1 MGEVDVPLWGW
12 KEVSMNLFDVVQ
24 DALRTRHYAYRTEK
38 TYMHWIRHY
47 VRFIKP
53 VHPRDAGADGVKRFV
68 THLATEQNVSA
79 TTQNQALAALLF
91 LYKLYEIDL
100 GDLDIVR
107 AKKSTWLPT
116 VLTHDEAMRVL
127 EQLNGQYRI
136 MGQLMYGG
144 GLRLMECLRL
154 RVKDV
159 DFENRTITLR
169 DTKSNRDRVT
179 CLPESVVQALVL
191 HLAKVKAQHTEDV
204 ANGRGEV
211 ELPFALD
218 RKYPNAPFEWAWQYV
233 FPATG
238 FSKDP
243 RSGHVRRHH
252 VYETSVQKAV
262 KLAARKA
269 GIHKHVGPHTLRHS
283 FATKLLQDGQ
293 DIRTIQELLGHKDIK
308 TTMIYTHVSMKGS
321 GVISPLDRPVIKQR
335 NAVES

>member
-1 MGEVDVPLWGW
+1 
-12 KEVSMNLFDVVQ
+12 MNLFETVRE
-24 DALRTRHYAYRTEK
+24 ALRTRRYAYRTEK
-38 TYMHWIRHY
+38 TYLHWIRHY

-53 VHPRDAGADGVKRFV
+53 THPREAGADGVKRFL
-68 THLATEQNVSA
+68 THLAVDRQVSA

-91 LYKLYEIDL
+91 LYKLYEIEL

-107 AKKSTWLPT
+107 ARKSTWLPT

-144 GLRLMECLRL
+144 GLRLLECLRL

-169 DTKSNRDRVT
+169 DTKSNRDRATV
-179 CLPESVVQALVL
+179 LPESVVPALML
-191 HLAKVKAQHTEDV
+191 HLAKVKAQYIEDL

-218 RKYPNAPFEWAWQYV
+218 RKYPNVPFEWAWQYI
-233 FPATG
+233 FPAVG
-238 FSKDP
+238 FSTDP

-269 GIHKHVGPHTLRHS
+269 GIHKHVGPHTFRHS
-283 FATKLLQDGQ
+283 FATRLLELGY
-293 DIRTIQELLGHKDIK
+293 DIRTIQELLGHKDVK
-308 TTMIYTHVSMKGS
+308 TTMIYTHVTMKGS
-321 GVISPLDRPVIKQR
+321 GVVSPLDSSQCGIKR
-335 NAVES
+335 TVAVES